1 MTMEQPFE
9 VVVEER
15 RAGDRPVA
23 LVKASGEVDLTT
35 AGQLAV
41 AIGSDGDG
49 TGGATVLDLTGVT
62 FMDSSGLRVLLVA
75 SRNLGRG
82 LGVVVADGSAVKRL
96 LDLAE
101 VTGQIACFATVDSAL
116 AGLAGN
122 P

>member
-1 MTMEQPFE
+1 M
-9 VVVEER
+9 EER
-15 RAGDRPVA
+15 RAGDRPVT

-35 AGQLAV
+35 ADQLAV

-49 TGGATVLDLTGVT
+49 DGAAGATVLDLTGVT

-75 SRNLGRG
+75 SRNLGSG
-82 LGVVVADGSAVKRL
+82 LGVVVADSSAVKRL

-101 VTGQIACFATVDSAL
+101 VTGQIPCFATVDSAL
-116 AGLAGN
+116 AGLAGD